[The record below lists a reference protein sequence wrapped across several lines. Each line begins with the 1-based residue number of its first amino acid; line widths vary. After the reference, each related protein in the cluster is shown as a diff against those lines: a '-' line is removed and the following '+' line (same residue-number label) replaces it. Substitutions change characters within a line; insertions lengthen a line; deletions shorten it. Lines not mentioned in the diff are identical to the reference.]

1 MPLKWLMLN
10 SLAFAVGF
18 LLRGSSTPR
27 NVVRFGE
34 FELDQDTGELRRKG
48 AKVRLQE
55 QPLQVLQILLEH
67 PGGLIPREELQRRI
81 WPSDTFVDF
90 DHGINNAI
98 KRLREALGDTAET
111 PRYIETLPR
120 RGYRFMGTINALTE
134 AVGQSIRSIAVL
146 PFLNL
151 SADPENEFFCDGTT
165 EEIISALSR
174 IQKLHV
180 VARTSAFAFK
190 GKHVDVRT
198 VGQQLNVQTILEG
211 SIRKLGD
218 RLRIT
223 AQLANAADGYHL
235 WSQTYD
241 REMKDVFTVQQEIA
255 DSIAQHLE
263 LSLDSGQQSPFR
275 SGTTSLEAFKFYTQG
290 RSRFFRRG
298 VHLFAAVECFKQ
310 AVSLDAKYGIAWS
323 GLADSYNSLGFYGLA
338 KPEDSLP
345 QAKAAAMRAIA
356 LDPLLGEAHTSLA
369 LSLFQYDWDRVG
381 VEREFLRALELKPQ
395 NPLARCWY
403 GVFCLQWAAERFEE
417 GLAQAEQAIQIDP
430 LSSWFKGMLGVAYL
444 MIDANK
450 SLTTALEAIRI
461 DADAF
466 LGHWVQMTALNALER
481 YSEAA
486 QVGEMGIKLFGRPVW
501 MMASLARTY
510 LHLGRRAESEA
521 LYEELRSRAKREFVS
536 PVFLAIAAC
545 AAGQQEDAIRIAR
558 YADEIGDPTLMGIK
572 CWPDVAELREDRRFQ
587 EILKRRGWT

>member
-1 MPLKWLMLN
+1 MREAH
-10 SLAFAVGF
+10 SA
-18 LLRGSSTPR
+18 RGLI
-27 NVVRFGE
+27 RFGE
-34 FELDQDTGELRRKG
+34 FEVDVRAGELRKG
-48 AKVRLQE
+48 DAKLKLQK
-55 QPLQVLQILLEH
+55 QPFQILEILLERV
-67 PGGLIPREELQRRI
+67 GQVVSREELRQCI
-81 WPSDTFVDF
+81 WPADTFVDF
-90 DHGINNAI
+90 DQGLSNAI
-98 KRLREALGDTAET
+98 KRLREALSDSAET
-111 PRYIETLPR
+111 PRFIETIPR
-120 RGYRFMGTINALTE
+120 RGYRFIETINALTE
-134 AVGQSIRSIAVL
+134 PGGQIVRSIAVL

-151 SADPENEFFCDGTT
+151 SADPENDFFCDGTT

-211 SIRKLGD
+211 SIRKLGN

-223 AQLANAADGYHL
+223 AQLANVADGYHL
-235 WSQTYD
+235 WSEKYD
-241 REMKDVFTVQQEIA
+241 REMKDVFTVQEEIA

-263 LSLDSGQQSPFR
+263 LSLDSGQQSLFR

-298 VHLFAAVECFKQ
+298 VHLFAAVECFKK
-310 AVSLDAKYGIAWS
+310 AVSLDAKYGMAWS

-369 LSLFQYDWDRVG
+369 LSLIQCDWDRAG
-381 VEREFLRALELKPQ
+381 VEREFLRALELKSQ

-403 GVFCLQWAAERFEE
+403 GVFYLQWASGRFDE
-417 GLAQAEQAIQIDP
+417 GLAQAERAAQIDP

-444 MIDANK
+444 MTDANK

-466 LGHWVQMTALNALER
+466 LGHWVQMTALNVLER

-501 MMASLARTY
+501 MMASLARSY

-521 LYEELRSRAKREFVS
+521 LYEELCSRAKREFVS

-545 AAGQQEDAIRIAR
+545 AAGQQEQAIRIAN

-572 CWPDVAELREDRRFQ
+572 YWPDLAELREDPRFQ
-587 EILKRRGWT
+587 ETLKRRGWT

>member
-1 MPLKWLMLN
+1 MRLKWLMLN
-10 SLAFAVGF
+10 SLAFAAGSP
-18 LLRGSSTPR
+18 LLGSSTSR
-27 NVVRFGE
+27 TVVRFGE
-34 FELDQDTGELRRKG
+34 FELDQDAGELRRNG

-67 PGGLIPREELQRRI
+67 PGRLIPREELQRRI

-98 KRLREALGDTAET
+98 KRLREALGDTAEA
-111 PRYIETLPR
+111 PRHIETLPR

-134 AVGQSIRSIAVL
+134 HVGQSIRSIAVL

-190 GKHVDVRT
+190 
-198 VGQQLNVQTILEG
+198 VQTILEG
-211 SIRKLGD
+211 SIRKIGD

-235 WSQTYD
+235 WSEKYD
-241 REMKDVFTVQQEIA
+241 REMKDVFTVQEEIA

-263 LSLDSGQQSPFR
+263 LSLDSGQQSLFR

-298 VHLFAAVECFKQ
+298 VHLFAAVDCFQK
-310 AVSLDAKYGIAWS
+310 AVNLDPKYGMAWS

-338 KPEDSLP
+338 KPEDCLP

-356 LDPLLGEAHTSLA
+356 LDALLGEAHTSLA
-369 LSLFQYDWDRVG
+369 LSLFQYDWDRAG
-381 VEREFLRALELKPQ
+381 VEREFLRALELKSQ

-403 GVFCLQWAAERFEE
+403 GVFYLQWAAGRFEE

-430 LSSWFKGMLGVAYL
+430 LSNWFRGMLGVAYL

-466 LGHWVQMTALNALER
+466 LGHWVQMTALNVLER

-486 QVGEMGIKLFGRPVW
+486 QVGEVGIKLFGRPVW
-501 MMASLARTY
+501 MMASLARSY
-510 LHLGRRAESEA
+510 SHLGRRTDSDSV
-521 LYEELRSRAKREFVS
+521 YEELRSRAKREFVS

-545 AAGQQEDAIRIAR
+545 AAGQQDDAIRIAR

-572 CWPDVAELREDRRFQ
+572 CWPDVAELREDPRFQ
-587 EILKRRGWT
+587 EILNRRGWT